1 MRLRA
6 PTWILVADA
15 SRARLFSKDRIAKNG
30 LHELKVYSHP
40 ESRAKNLELVTDRP
54 GRMAQSS
61 AGNGHGPGAGGAHG
75 ARSGM
80 EPDMTP
86 KEVEHE
92 LFARELCADLLRGL
106 SDHAYDDL
114 VLVANPQFLGTL
126 RQVVDTQ
133 VQKRVS
139 ATVDKDYTMLKPQ
152 ELEEHLAEH
161 LPGH

>member
-15 SRARLFSKDRIAKNG
+15 SRARLFSKDVVAKG

-61 AGNGHGPGAGGAHG
+61 AGSGPGPGLGGARG
-75 ARSGM
+75 ARSGI
-80 EPDMTP
+80 EPDITP
-86 KEVEHE
+86 KEIEHE
-92 LFARELCADLLRGL
+92 LFARELCADLVRGL
-106 SDHAYDDL
+106 SEHAYADL

-126 RQVVDTQ
+126 RQVAGTQ
-133 VQKRVS
+133 VQKHVS
-139 ATVDKDYTMLKPQ
+139 ATIDKDYTMLKPR
-152 ELEEHLAEH
+152 ELEQHLAPF
-161 LPGH
+161 LSAN